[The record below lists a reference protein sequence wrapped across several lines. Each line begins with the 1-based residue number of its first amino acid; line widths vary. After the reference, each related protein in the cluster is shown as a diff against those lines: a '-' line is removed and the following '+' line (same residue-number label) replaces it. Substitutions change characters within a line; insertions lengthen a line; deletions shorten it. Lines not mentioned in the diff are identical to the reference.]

1 MKHRAP
7 STKSDLRYRLWLFGR
22 EMRERQ
28 LHAHPAIGYALMG
41 ALMLVTTCAVIY
53 TLVYT

>member
-1 MKHRAP
+1 
-7 STKSDLRYRLWLFGR
+7 
-22 EMRERQ
+22 MRERQ